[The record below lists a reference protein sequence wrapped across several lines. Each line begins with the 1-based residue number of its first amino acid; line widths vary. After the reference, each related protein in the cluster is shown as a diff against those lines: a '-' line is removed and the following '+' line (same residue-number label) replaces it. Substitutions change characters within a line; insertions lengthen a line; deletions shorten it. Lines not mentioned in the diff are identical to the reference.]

1 MKFSLFAHM
10 QRSGAEQTQ
19 AELYEEFLQL
29 SDMADKGGMC
39 TIWTGEHH
47 GMDFTIAPNPFLNL
61 VDLAHRTKNVRLGTG
76 TIIAPFWN
84 PIKLAGEAAMTDFL
98 IGGRLELGLA
108 RGAYS
113 FEYDRMMQGGMD
125 AWEAGERLREVI
137 PAIKG
142 LWKGNHV
149 QESKHYNFPKTTS
162 TPQPISE
169 AGLPIWVAARDINS
183 HEFAVENECNVQVT
197 PLWQGL
203 EEVESLIEKFDQACQ
218 KYQKRPKIMILQHTY
233 IGKNEA
239 ELSRAAQQLNEFYC
253 YFGAWFKN
261 ERPIDLGSIK
271 RLTADEIKAHPFYS
285 AQNIR
290 RDLMIGT
297 SKQVIERLKHYQ
309 DLGYDEFSY
318 WSDSGMTRE
327 QKEASLARFIDEVMP
342 AFS

>member
-10 QRSGAEQTQ
+10 QRSSAEQTQ

-203 EEVESLIEKFDQACQ
+203 EEVESLIGKFDQACQ

-239 ELSRAAQQLNEFYC
+239 ELSRAAEQLNEFYC

>member
-10 QRSGAEQTQ
+10 QKSSAEQTQ

>member
-10 QRSGAEQTQ
+10 QRSSAEQTQ

-98 IGGRLELGLA
+98 IGGRLELGVA

-309 DLGYDEFSY
+309 DLGYNEFSY

>member
-10 QRSGAEQTQ
+10 QRSIAEQTQ

>member
-10 QRSGAEQTQ
+10 QRSSAEQTQ